1 MIRTVLWCLNH
12 FLFMA
17 RWYIALLPHC
27 SPSPNREISLWLT
40 KNTHN
45 WIGQCGHIPLVCIYV
60 WICKTIHRDLHLAHT
75 RPHHLHVMNSN
86 RDKYFTLLANN
97 NNKRLLLRWSVFR
110 ESMHTLMLRASAEWC
125 RNKVQVHGYQFIRS
139 IARNIFMVGLQTK
152 RSHRFIC
159 VV

>member
-40 KNTHN
+40 KKHTQLDRPVRSHSFSM
-45 WIGQCGHIPLVCIYV
+45 YV

-86 RDKYFTLLANN
+86 RVKYFTLLASN

-110 ESMHTLMLRASAEWC
+110 ESMHTLMLRASAKWC